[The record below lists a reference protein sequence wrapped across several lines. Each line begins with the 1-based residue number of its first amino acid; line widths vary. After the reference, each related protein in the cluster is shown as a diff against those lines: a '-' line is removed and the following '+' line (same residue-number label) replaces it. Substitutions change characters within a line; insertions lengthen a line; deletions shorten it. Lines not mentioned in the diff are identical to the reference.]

1 MAIEKPKYENMQYV
15 EARTPE
21 KLKTAL
27 MAFDRPHNIMPGSW
41 LVAGQ
46 MFGVW
51 IMFDVPVK
59 QIKKRDLVKNQIKV
73 DTETKT
79 L

>member
-1 MAIEKPKYENMQYV
+1 MAIEKPRYENLQYF

-21 KLKTAL
+21 KLKEQL
-27 MAFDRPHNIMPGSW
+27 MAFDRPHNIMPGGW
-41 LVAGQ
+41 LIRGQ

-59 QIKKRDLVKNQIKV
+59 QIKKKDLVKNETKV
-73 DTETKT
+73 DQETKT